1 MSRMKVKLADR
12 LTKLSETWRSAQIV
26 RTREKICTCRNT
38 NGFRWAAHTHT
49 AFLFGVST
57 LAATCLMWGL
67 VPEWIPFAY
76 TVQCG
81 FYLPVR
87 VYTYKRK
94 AWHYFL
100 FGTCRDV

>member
-1 MSRMKVKLADR
+1 MFVPAR
-12 LTKLSETWRSAQIV
+12 RSV
-26 RTREKICTCRNT
+26 RAGIQTAWDWTANT
-38 NGFRWAAHTHT
+38 HA

-100 FGTCRDV
+100 FGTCTGV